1 MSATVIDVILAG
13 LIRLDTLAVLASV
26 AGACCLHLWRV
37 RNHRADGTE
46 QWIGDAFSCGTLFVI
61 PIVMFEYVVG
71 DHWGLGDYVK
81 SNIYVVL
88 LSLANCLRATLSGI
102 WASVRTR

>member
-1 MSATVIDVILAG
+1 MKPNVSDVIIAG
-13 LIRLDTLAVLASV
+13 LTRLDALAFFASV
-26 AGACCLHLWRV
+26 LGACGLHLWRA
-37 RNHRADGTE
+37 RNQRADGTE

-88 LSLANCLRATLSGI
+88 LSLANCLRATLSGV
-102 WASVRTR
+102 WASVKTR